1 MVSFIFEEAKDEK
14 TAELAQLA
22 LDARNNSHCPYSKF
36 RVGAALR
43 TTSGQ
48 CFKGCNIESCSYSPT
63 ICAERVAVASAVAA
77 GFKNFEA
84 IAISSD
90 QMDEPT
96 TPCGVCRQFMREF
109 SKDLTILL
117 VRPNGRVCQTD
128 LSVLLPGSFGP
139 QSLAGDNQYYV
150 GYVEDDESVDAIMKK
165 FEELERIEK
174 EYSSRK
180 KPDTEAESSAK
191 PHESDSSAESKGE
204 DSASK
209 KKASDDND
217 AGDDSIDEDIAAALE
232 ISKNT
237 ASNNGDGEG
246 MSMELLEEVFK
257 RTSAFTVRG
266 ATMDD
271 IDLETM
277 DDIELWQA
285 EAGGDIPS
293 EWEEEE
299 DYVSLNLDDD
309 MLDDEFGVV
318 LPRRRYMKRDPSKKS
333 TGPRLTSRDQII
345 QRYKYMQVRVQD
357 RHGHTFFVSR
367 KVNAVDPSMPTY
379 VRIPPDPIPRSWVK
393 HIRPLA
399 KDTESTTKNIVSG
412 VLIPKTEPKRSR
424 LINTDVTLDF
434 DFSIFKP
441 TFQCVYMDPPLLL
454 PDEEPKP
461 GFFDIS
467 KLVAIP
473 VDKLLAP
480 GSFLFTW
487 CEKELI
493 VDMCEMAEN
502 NWGLKYVEN
511 FCWVRHQTNNQIQRL
526 PSSYFCRS
534 KVTLLI
540 FRREGDLEIRHQRSP
555 DSMFD
560 FVKPKMPGDLNDRKP
575 DFAYTAIETLL
586 PRALCTDEEP
596 EPNRLLQLWFPSDCH
611 RTNWTA
617 IMQKPVV

>member
-1 MVSFIFEEAKDEK
+1 MIDFTFEEPKDK
-14 TAELAQLA
+14 QTAELAQLA
-22 LDARNNSHCPYSKF
+22 LDARSNSHSPYSKF

-48 CFKGCNIESCSYSPT
+48 CFKGCNVESCAYAPS
-63 ICAERVAVASAVAA
+63 ICAERVAIASAVAA
-77 GFKNFEA
+77 GFKGFEA
-84 IAISSD
+84 IAISTD
-90 QMDEPT
+90 QVDEPP

-117 VRPNGRVCQTD
+117 VRPNGKVCQTD

-139 QSLAGDNQYYV
+139 ESLYGNNQYYV

-165 FEELERIEK
+165 FEELERIEQ
-174 EYSSRK
+174 EFSSRK
-180 KPDTEAESSAK
+180 NADADQGSSAK
-191 PHESDSSAESKGE
+191 PQESGYAAEASGE
-204 DSASK
+204 ECANRNTM
-209 KKASDDND
+209 DDND
-217 AGDDSIDEDIAAALE
+217 VISNGVTNEIAVALDV
-232 ISKNT
+232 SKN
-237 ASNNGDGEG
+237 SDGEG
-246 MSMELLEEVFK
+246 MTTELLEEVFK
-257 RTSAFTVRG
+257 RTSAFTVHG

-285 EAGGDIPS
+285 EAGGNIPS

-299 DYVSLNLDDD
+299 DYVSLNFDDD
-309 MLDDEFGVV
+309 MLDDEFGVASS
-318 LPRRRYMKRDPSKKS
+318 RRRYIKREPSKRS
-333 TGPRLTSRDQII
+333 GGPRLTSRDQII

-379 VRIPPDPIPRSWVK
+379 VRIPPNPIPRSWVK
-393 HIRPLA
+393 HIRCLV
-399 KDTESTTKNIVSG
+399 KDAESSTKDVISG
-412 VLIPKTEPKRSR
+412 VLIPKTEPKSSR
-424 LINTDVTLDF
+424 LIHTDVSLDF
-434 DFSIFKP
+434 DFSIFKR

-467 KLVAIP
+467 KLISIP

-493 VDMCEMAEN
+493 VDMCEIAEN
-502 NWGLKYVEN
+502 TWGLKYVEN
-511 FCWVRHQTNNQIQRL
+511 FCWVRYQTNNQIQRL
-526 PSSYFCRS
+526 PSSYFRRS

-555 DSMFD
+555 DSLFD

-586 PRALCTDEEP
+586 PRAICTDEEP
-596 EPNRLLQLWFPSDCH
+596 DPNRLLQLWFPSDCH
-611 RTNWTA
+611 RTNWTT
-617 IMQKPVV
+617 IVQNTVV